1 MNHFNKEYVEY
12 WKNRIINNSD
22 GSIVANEDIADFYI
36 RILQISHAD
45 KVLDLGCGHGRFYPT
60 ISQYSKNIY
69 GIDVTY
75 DVINEASQYPYV
87 SLVKGTAESS
97 NFAEKSFNEVI
108 SWGVF
113 DVVDQEKGFLEV
125 NRILKKDGVFLVT
138 GKNNSYSS
146 DDSKAFIAERNA
158 KLKDFPNHFTD
169 VSLLIENIGKFGFE
183 VLHAFAFKNRGDLG
197 ENKFISIDLNN
208 IDFNFYEF
216 VLILKK
222 HKDISLTDFQFCF
235 EFSETAIKK
244 ATENNFKNT
253 LDFFKWHK
261 KNNNE

>member
-22 GSIVANEDIADFYI
+22 GSKVADDDVADFYI
-36 RILQISHAD
+36 SNLQISQTD
-45 KVLDLGCGHGRFYPT
+45 KVLDLGCGHGRFFPV
-60 ISQYSKNIY
+60 ISKYSKNIC

-75 DVINEASQYPYV
+75 DAINEASQYPYV
-87 SLVKGTAESS
+87 SLIKGTAENT
-97 NFAEKSFNEVI
+97 NFAEKCFNTVL

-125 NRILKKDGVFLVT
+125 NRILKIDGMFLVT

-146 DDSKAFIAERNA
+146 NDSKAFIAERNA

-183 VLHAFAFKNRGDLG
+183 VIHAFAFKNRGDFG
-197 ENKFISIDLNN
+197 ENKFIPINSGNSN
-208 IDFNFYEF
+208 IDFYEY

-222 HKDISLTDFQFCF
+222 IIDVLSSDFQFCF
-235 EFSETAIKK
+235 EFSKTAMQK
-244 ATENNFKNT
+244 ATENNFTNPI
-253 LDFFKWHK
+253 DYFIWHK
-261 KNNNE
+261 QK